1 MSSST
6 TTSCDP
12 FEVLNVRIKGA
23 PRTYTIIHHI
33 LYEFTPRE
41 LAKLERVSKSWN
53 KFINSDTELWW
64 NKWMTLVWG
73 QKNIV
78 GASPAPKLSEANLKD
93 LAHLQ
98 SQLTFSEL
106 NSSSTLNLSDTDA
119 ISDSMSYS
127 SSVIT
132 LTDVSTCGES
142 NSIAKKANS
151 VCSLNTSKKISRS
164 EKKRGTKVWKK
175 LTIEEY
181 RKQEVRNVFVTSD
194 NEESD
199 SDNTVINQDKT
210 SSSTSNVRGKL
221 TTEEKI
227 QARAMYKS
235 NRAKPKSKNSWRTSS
250 NVSKEWMAFE
260 DYYNE

>member
-1 MSSST
+1 MSANT
-6 TTSCDP
+6 TCDP
-12 FEVLNVRIKGA
+12 FEKLNVRIKGA

-41 LAKLERVSKSWN
+41 LAQLERVNKSWN

-73 QKNIV
+73 QKNIM
-78 GASPAPKLSEANLKD
+78 GTSPAPKLSEANLKD
-93 LAHLQ
+93 LAILQ
-98 SQLTFSEL
+98 NQLTFSEL

-127 SSVIT
+127 SSVVT
-132 LTDVSTCGES
+132 LTDVSTSGEL

-151 VCSLNTSKKISRS
+151 VCSLNKSKKISRA

-181 RKQEVRNVFVTSD
+181 RKQEVRNVFVSPD
-194 NEESD
+194 NDESD
-199 SDNTVINQDKT
+199 SDDTVINQEK
-210 SSSTSNVRGKL
+210 SSTSNVRGKL

-235 NRAKPKSKNSWRTSS
+235 NRAKPKTKNSWKTSS
-250 NVSKEWMAFE
+250 NISKEWMAFE